1 MSGTIIGLIT
11 GVIFFG
17 VSYIS
22 TNNLIISSLPAV
34 MAIAYFVFFASP
46 QINLYE
52 KKMNYFRLTNQF
64 VNNFIVSL
72 SIQPVID
79 IAYKNAISSLNYNFG
94 NKLDGI
100 EDLNTFE
107 KLRYLENVFSFHPYQ
122 VFVQIIDLWQEQ
134 GGDILKMSNF
144 LINQFREVEEYI
156 SACKQM
162 GEKKVIEFSILWIFA
177 LSVLVVIRF
186 ALSQFYALISKNK
199 IFLIGVISLFI
210 LVLISC
216 QVLISKITKLELKG
230 WKNHVK

>member
-17 VSYIS
+17 VCYIS

-34 MAIAYFVFFASP
+34 MAITYFVFFASP
-46 QINLYE
+46 QINLYQ

-94 NKLDGI
+94 NKLDGT

-156 SACKQM
+156 STCKRF

-230 WKNHVK
+230 WKNHGK